1 VSMAQDYP
9 TLTAAPMPAD
19 PDPDREASTQDQQAS
34 SHQPCDTCGAPLDE
48 RQRYCLAC
56 GTRRKHA
63 DDPAARFLAAATRR
77 RRIAPAVPGAAG
89 GGRRSAPLAI
99 AAAVAAIPIAL
110 GVGVLV
116 GRSSGGGDGKLIAAL
131 RAEKAP
137 VIQYSGSAAGGTAA
151 AAASAPKAAVPVSTF
166 ALSKGYAVQLGT
178 LPSGTSAASAKS
190 TLQAD
195 KGKGAPGAALLSQST
210 YTVTPSPPS
219 GAYLVYAGSY
229 STKAAAEKALGR
241 FKHHFSGAKVVEI
254 QSAASASTGGGKV
267 LNKTVYGSAHQ
278 VTGFKPTAQSLKQ
291 GAQVAQQDS
300 HDTGKEA
307 SGAGLPD
314 VVSVP

>member
-1 VSMAQDYP
+1 VTMAHDYP
-9 TLTAAPMPAD
+9 PLTAAPLPAD
-19 PDPDREASTQDQQAS
+19 PDQGQQASSQDQQAS

-56 GTRRKHA
+56 GARRKHT

-89 GGRRSAPLAI
+89 AGRRSAPLAI
-99 AAAVAAIPIAL
+99 AAAVAAIPLAL

-137 VIQYSGSAAGGTAA
+137 VIQYSGTGGTAA
-151 AAASAPKAAVPVSTF
+151 TATAAPKAAVPVSTF
-166 ALSKGYAVQLGT
+166 ALSKGYAVELGT

-190 TLQAD
+190 ALQAD
-195 KGKGAPGAALLSQST
+195 KSKGASGAALLSQST

-219 GAYLVYAGSY
+219 GAYVLYAGSY
-229 STKAAAEKALGR
+229 STRAAAEEALGR
-241 FKHHFSGAKVVEI
+241 FKHHFPGAQVVEI
-254 QSAASASTGGGKV
+254 QSAANASTGGGKV
-267 LNKTVYGSAHQ
+267 LTKTVYGTAHQ
-278 VTGFKPTAQSLKQ
+278 VTGFKPTSQALKQ

-300 HDTGKEA
+300 HDTGKAA

>member
-1 VSMAQDYP
+1 VTMAHDYP
-9 TLTAAPMPAD
+9 PLTAAPLPAD
-19 PDPDREASTQDQQAS
+19 QDPQPSP
-34 SHQPCDTCGAPLDE
+34 HQPCDTCGAPLDE
-48 RQRYCLAC
+48 PQRYCLAC
-56 GTRRKHA
+56 GTRRKHT

-77 RRIAPAVPGAAG
+77 RRIAPAVPRAAG
-89 GGRRSAPLAI
+89 AGRRSAPLAI
-99 AAAVAAIPIAL
+99 AAAVAAIPVAL
-110 GVGVLV
+110 GVGVLI

-137 VIQYSGSAAGGTAA
+137 VIQYSGSGPATGGTAA
-151 AAASAPKAAVPVSTF
+151 AAAAAPKATVPVSTF
-166 ALSKGYAVQLGT
+166 ALSKGYAVELGT

-190 TLQAD
+190 ALKAD
-195 KGKGAPGAALLSQST
+195 KTKGASGAALLSQST

-219 GAYLVYAGSY
+219 GAYVLYAGSY
-229 STKAAAEKALGR
+229 STRTAAEKALGR
-241 FKHHFSGAKVVEI
+241 FKHHFPGAKVIEI
-254 QSAASASTGGGKV
+254 QSAANASTGGGKV
-267 LNKTVYGSAHQ
+267 LNKTVYGTAHQ

-300 HDTGKEA
+300 HDTGKAA

>member
-1 VSMAQDYP
+1 VTMAHDYP
-9 TLTAAPMPAD
+9 PLTAAPLPAD
-19 PDPDREASTQDQQAS
+19 PDQGQQASSQDQQAS

-56 GTRRKHA
+56 GARRKHT

-89 GGRRSAPLAI
+89 AGRRSAPLAI
-99 AAAVAAIPIAL
+99 AAAVAAIPLAL

-137 VIQYSGSAAGGTAA
+137 VIQYSGTGGTAA
-151 AAASAPKAAVPVSTF
+151 TATAAPKAAVPVSTF
-166 ALSKGYAVQLGT
+166 ALSKGYAVELGT

-190 TLQAD
+190 ALQAD
-195 KGKGAPGAALLSQST
+195 KSKGASGAALLSQST

-219 GAYLVYAGSY
+219 GAYVLYAGSY
-229 STKAAAEKALGR
+229 STRAAAEKALGR
-241 FKHHFSGAKVVEI
+241 FKHHFPGAKVVEI
-254 QSAASASTGGGKV
+254 QSAANASTGGGKV
-267 LNKTVYGSAHQ
+267 LAKTVYGSAHQ
-278 VTGFKPTAQSLKQ
+278 VAGFKPTSQSLKQ

-300 HDTGKEA
+300 HDTGKAA

>member
-1 VSMAQDYP
+1 VTMAQDYP

-19 PDPDREASTQDQQAS
+19 PDPQPAGQDAQPA

-56 GTRRKHA
+56 GTRRKHT

-77 RRIAPAVPGAAG
+77 RRTGPAVPRAAG
-89 GGRRSAPLAI
+89 AGRRSAPLAS
-99 AAAVAAIPIAL
+99 AAAVAAIPLAL
-110 GVGVLV
+110 GLGVLI

-137 VIQYSGSAAGGTAA
+137 VIQYSGSGTGGATATAA
-151 AAASAPKAAVPVSTF
+151 AAPKAAVPVSTF
-166 ALSKGYAVQLGT
+166 ALSKGYAVELGT
-178 LPSGTSAASAKS
+178 LPSGASAASAKRA
-190 TLQAD
+190 LQAD
-195 KGKGAPGAALLSQST
+195 KTKGASGVGLLSQST

-219 GAYLVYAGSY
+219 GAYVLYAGSY
-229 STKAAAEKALGR
+229 STRAAAEKALGR
-241 FKHHFSGAKVVEI
+241 FKHHFPAAKVIEI
-254 QSAASASTGGGKV
+254 QSAANASSGGGKV
-267 LNKTVYGSAHQ
+267 LNKTVYGAAHQ
-278 VTGFKPTAQSLKQ
+278 VTGFKPTSQSLKQ

-300 HDTGKEA
+300 HDTGKAA